1 MIPTRI
7 LPLVVL
13 ALGLAA
19 HAQQAEK
26 DLMPRSDPR
35 LQAGILGVLDAKDE
49 VGQRR
54 ALEALRAQAG
64 SAHERLVLQLFVL
77 LQTATDTREA
87 MLAGFVI
94 QALPIPPEH
103 VIRALVPLLESE
115 DRALRAA
122 VGNVL
127 SEHEHRSLER
137 GANFSA
143 YRPLL
148 AQAPPTGLVR
158 HLFETDAGAAL
169 LELTHLEVTDSAE
182 LRALLWAEHEV
193 TDALWKLERRY
204 VSTAEPEA
212 LAQLATLARHPRWW
226 ARLYAAEVARREPAL
241 RAAVPLEQLRRDAH
255 PLVRAV
261 AEAVARQER

>member
-1 MIPTRI
+1 MIPTRF

-13 ALGLAA
+13 TLGLAA

-26 DLMPRSDPR
+26 DLIPRSDPLLR
-35 LQAGILGVLDAKDE
+35 AGILGVLDAKDE

-64 SAHERLVLQLFVL
+64 NAHERLVLQLFLL

-127 SEHEHRSLER
+127 GEFEHRSLER

-148 AQAPPTGLVR
+148 VGVPAPGLVR

-169 LELTHLEVTDSAE
+169 LELAHLEVSDPTE
-182 LRALLWAEHEV
+182 LRALLLAEHEV
-193 TDALWKLERRY
+193 TDALWKLERRF
-204 VSTAEPEA
+204 VSAAEPAVVAE
-212 LAQLATLARHPRWW
+212 LAALARHPRWW
-226 ARLYAAEVARREPAL
+226 ARRYAAEVARREPVL
-241 RAAVPLEQLRRDAH
+241 RAAVPLEELRRDAH
-255 PLVRAV
+255 PLVRAA